1 MTAEP
6 LDQEKR
12 TALLDKISAL
22 LAKTRVNG
30 CTEPEAVAAMELAQK
45 LMAKYGL
52 ICAELEAISSPVY
65 QHQGLGIIA
74 TVTYQTSGT
83 NIEEISCVTSDSQLM
98 FKL

>member
-30 CTEPEAVAAMELAQK
+30 CTEPVAAMELAQK